1 MDGLISCIITTYN
14 RKNTIKRAIDSVLNQ
29 TYSNIELIVVDD
41 ASTDGTFEYVAEL
54 YGDDDR
60 ITYIINEENTGVS
73 EARNIAVKSAR
84 GSWIAFQDSDDEW
97 LPEKLEKQVALIDD
111 SDEEIGLIYCK
122 WKVLFQDGR
131 ELEWPAS
138 HIPDW
143 FKSGHI
149 FFPLLHSTLVSTQT
163 LLIRKDVFQSVGGFD
178 STFKAAVDWELCTRI
193 AEKYKLILC
202 DEVLVNVYESIASV
216 SKNRRETLR
225 TYCRVYQKYYNVLK
239 QSGYYNQTLKFILS
253 FAINDNTQESLLEFL
268 PMICISEEDRAM
280 FEKAV
285 NEYA

>member
-29 TYSNIELIVVDD
+29 TYRNIELIIVDD

-60 ITYIINEENTGVS
+60 IIYIINEENTGVS

-111 SDEEIGLIYCK
+111 SDKEIGLIYCK

-143 FKSGHI
+143 YKSGYI
-149 FFPLLHSTLVSTQT
+149 FFPLLHSSLVSTQT
-163 LLIRKDVFQSVGGFD
+163 FLLKKEIFQRVGGFD
-178 STFKAAVDWELCTRI
+178 PSCKAAEDWELCTRI
-193 AEKYKLILC
+193 AEQYKLILC
-202 DEVLVNVYESIASV
+202 DEVLVNVYESIVSV
-216 SKNRRETLR
+216 NKNRREILR
-225 TYCRVYQKYYNVLK
+225 TYCRVYQKYYSILK
-239 QSGYYNQTLKFILS
+239 QSGYYNRTLKFILNL
-253 FAINDNTQESLLEFL
+253 AINDETTESLMEFL
-268 PMICISEEDRAM
+268 PMICKSEEDMTM
-280 FEKAV
+280 FEKIV
-285 NEYA
+285 NEFS